1 MHIMVGEMKR
11 WKIGILLL
19 LGLVLAIF
27 VYCNS
32 REGFQLQMMNMPYAL
47 KELYLYAPNIQSES
61 GFVDPL
67 KDEYDYSLA
76 YSLEEAKA
84 KCVSMGATLA
94 TPEQVKTAT
103 NLGATWCVA
112 GWAMDGNRY
121 VPVQE
126 KCPKAKE
133 IGTEVGNSV
142 VLPTG
147 KSSKL
152 VRLGNTAPMKGYA
165 LCWGVK
171 PPEPTV
177 NVQQFSPTSYNMI
190 SPNLISSVMNPGSTD
205 IYPGTFT
212 ADEANY
218 ALEMNNYNIGA
229 AKGNNPARKYLITNI
244 GGSGSAN
251 PDTRIYQT
259 DPNYSEDIEKGSDSA
274 CSILADIRSKYKLK
288 FDGLRK
294 VFSDVS
300 GAVVNMLG
308 AKNEN
313 AFFAAKL
320 QDICSQETPESSPSC
335 MKLATLDFSLLYN
348 VTGPTTSL
356 LGSTAGS
363 GDSDF
368 NVVDSSTSRLATLEA
383 LNSFKFQ
390 REKELCEAFQRIQT
404 IEDLISC
411 PAASRGSIGSQCSYV
426 NVGPTPVLQMIG
438 LEVNAQEFLK
448 LRLQEISPYFT
459 TSNYTTGQYANFVS
473 QILNKLSF
481 TIRLP
486 SLNDF
491 KTTNQNFK
499 EANDRISAIQSYF
512 YNFS

>member
-1 MHIMVGEMKR
+1 MKR
-11 WKIGILLL
+11 WKMGILLL
-19 LGLVLAIF
+19 LGLVLVIF
-27 VYCNS
+27 IYYNS
-32 REGFQLQMMNMPYAL
+32 REGFQLQTMNMPYAL

-61 GFVDPL
+61 DFVDPL
-67 KDEYDYSLA
+67 KDTYDYSSA

-84 KCVSMGATLA
+84 KCVAMGATLA
-94 TPEQVKTAT
+94 TAEQVNTAT

-112 GWAMDGNRY
+112 GWAMDGNKY
-121 VPVQE
+121 VPVQQ
-126 KCPKAKE
+126 KCPNAST
-133 IGTEVGNSV
+133 GQQVVGNPV

-152 VRLGNTAPMKGYA
+152 VRLGNPAPAKAYA

-171 PPEPTV
+171 PPEPSV

-190 SPNLISSVMNPGSTD
+190 NPDLISSVMNPGSGD
-205 IYPGTFT
+205 IFPGTFT

-218 ALEMNNYNIGA
+218 ALERNNYNIGA
-229 AKGNNPARKYLITNI
+229 AKGNNPARKYLIDNI
-244 GGSGSAN
+244 AGSGSAN

-259 DPNYSEDIEKGSDSA
+259 DPNYSEDIAKGSDSA
-274 CSILADIRSKYKLK
+274 CSILADIRTKYKGK

-294 VFSDVS
+294 VFHDVS

-368 NVVDSSTSRLATLEA
+368 NVVDTSTSRLATLEA

-404 IEDLISC
+404 IEDFIRC
-411 PAASRGSIGSQCSYV
+411 PTASRDSIGSQCAYV
-426 NVGPTPVLQMIG
+426 NVGSTPVLQMTG
-438 LEVNAQEFLK
+438 LEVNAEEFLK

-473 QILNKLSF
+473 QILNKLSL
-481 TIRLP
+481 TLRLP

-491 KTTNQNFK
+491 NTTNQNFK
-499 EANDRISAIQSYF
+499 EANDRISAVNSYF
-512 YNFS
+512 RYFS